1 MASGVGSKPSE
12 KIVVIQPLRGWV
24 GLNLRELWAYR
35 ELLFYFTWR
44 DIKLRYKQ
52 TLLGATWVLLQ
63 PIANMI
69 LFTIIF
75 GRLANLDS
83 GGIPYPIF
91 SYTALLPWTFFSE
104 GLSRSANSL
113 VGNTNLV
120 KKVYFPR
127 LVIPLS
133 SVIGGLP
140 DFLLSFVIL
149 IGMMLYYSLYP
160 VGWAL
165 VAVPLL
171 LLLAGITALGF
182 GLWFSAINVMYR
194 DTRYVVGFLLRFW
207 MYATPVAYSSH
218 LIKEPWRTIY
228 TLNPLAGVV
237 EGFRWA
243 LLGKGSPPDA
253 TILISVAISLA
264 VLLSG
269 AYFFRRME
277 KRFADLV

>member
-1 MASGVGSKPSE
+1 M
-12 KIVVIQPLRGWV
+12 RGWV
-24 GLNLRELWAYR
+24 ALNLKELWAYR

-44 DIKLRYKQ
+44 DIKVRYKQ
-52 TLLGATWVLLQ
+52 TLLGVTWVLLQ
-63 PIANMI
+63 PTADMI
-69 LFTIIF
+69 LFSIIF
-75 GRLANLDS
+75 GRIANLDS

-91 SYTALLPWTFFSE
+91 SYTAVLPWAFFSG
-104 GLSRSANSL
+104 GLARSANSL

-140 DFLLSFVIL
+140 DFFLSFIIL
-149 IGMMLYYSLYP
+149 IGMMVYYSLYP
-160 VGWAL
+160 VAWAIL
-165 VAVPLL
+165 LVPLL
-171 LLLAGITALGF
+171 LLLAGITALGV

-194 DTRYVVGFLLRFW
+194 DTQYLVSFLLRFW
-207 MYATPVAYSSH
+207 MYATPVAYSSE
-218 LIKEPWRTIY
+218 LIDEPWRTVY
-228 TLNPLAGVV
+228 TLNPMAGVV

-243 LLGKGSPPDA
+243 LLGKGNPPDV
-253 TILISVAISLA
+253 TILVSVALA
-264 VLLSG
+264 LTVLLSG